1 MRISFVPWLSFI
13 FCYWYWTHHGVAITV
28 VHGQCLEDQQQLLL
42 KLKSSLKFKHQFS
55 SKLVSWNESIDCCQ
69 WNGVTCFDNRHVSG
83 LDLSL
88 ESIQG
93 GFDNSSS
100 LFSLQNLQVLN
111 LAINNFNSV
120 IPAGF
125 NKLKNLTYLNLSYA
139 GFVGDIPVEISQL
152 TRLVTLDISS
162 FCSYFAQRQLRL
174 KNPNMQK
181 IVQKLTR
188 IRQLYLDG
196 VTITAQGHEWCN
208 ALLQLPNLQEVSM
221 SCCNLS
227 GSLDSS
233 LTRLKNLSVIRLD
246 GNDLFSS
253 VPESFANFKNLT
265 SLSLSDCRLRG
276 KFPVKIF
283 EVATLSDI
291 DISFNMDLHGPLP
304 EFSLNGHLRKLVVSN
319 TSLSG
324 ALPVSISNLSQLSH
338 LDLSFSQFNG
348 TLPIS
353 LSKLKELTYLD
364 LSFNNFSGPV
374 PSFYMSKNLTHLDM
388 SFNLLNGC
396 LPPSLF
402 TLPFIRLIQLSDN
415 NFQCPLHVLSS
426 STSNVLETLDLSN
439 NNLQGSIPVTIFQ
452 FKSLG
457 VLQLSSNKF
466 NGTIQIDMFQ
476 KLEYLTT
483 LDLSQNNLLIDANVR
498 DSHLSFLPKM
508 RNVKLASCNLTKF
521 PSFIRNQS
529 KLVSLDLSSNNIQGS
544 IPRWI
549 WQLGSLTQFNIS
561 NNFLTMIEGPV
572 QNASSTLSV
581 IDLHSNQLTGNLPVF
596 PVHATYLDYSM
607 NDFSSSIPPKI
618 GSYLSSIIFMSLSRN
633 RLVGSLPESLCNN
646 SNLLVLDFSY
656 NQLKGTIPRCLM
668 QSETVVV
675 LNLQHNQL
683 SGNIDFTFPVSC
695 KLRTL
700 NLNGNQLV
708 GPIPKTLSNCKELE
722 VLNIGNNH
730 VNDGFPCFLKKLS
743 TLRVMVLRENKMHG
757 IIGCPNI
764 SSNWQMLQI
773 VDLALNNF
781 SGLLPGKAFKTWKS
795 MMLDE
800 DPGIL
805 NFSQIQSQ
813 VLKYSSGGIYYHDS
827 VTVAIKG
834 IQVELVKILNV
845 FTIIDFSSNKLQGPI
860 PEELMNL
867 TGLVALNLSHNAFTG
882 HIPPSIGNLRQ
893 LESLDLSM
901 NHFEGSIPTQL
912 ADLSFLL
919 YLNLSYNQLVGK
931 IPIGTQLQS
940 FEATSF
946 AGNAR
951 LCGPPLTRNC
961 NEASDIPNANSTD
974 EAHTDSGDT
983 LDLSFLLGGVGFG
996 VGAGLVVAPCMF
1008 WKRGKKWINH
1018 IIDTILLTVLPM
1030 FGQSYTPID
1039 NDDETEEDA
1048 EEEDSDMD
1056 EESDYSEDQ
1065 DIFSYLFQERY
1076 CVSCSKFDIS
1086 NKKVLHDPR
1095 CTCYH
1100 SPIVSISI
1108 YSKSCSS

>member
-28 VHGQCLEDQQQLLL
+28 
-42 KLKSSLKFKHQFS
+42 
-55 SKLVSWNESIDCCQ
+55 

-162 FCSYFAQRQLRL
+162 SYSYFAQRQLRL

-208 ALLQLPNLQEVSM
+208 ALLQLPNL
-221 SCCNLS
+221 
-227 GSLDSS
+227 
-233 LTRLKNLSVIRLD
+233 
-246 GNDLFSS
+246 
-253 VPESFANFKNLT
+253 
-265 SLSLSDCRLRG
+265 LRG
-276 KFPVKIF
+276 KFSVKIF

-304 EFSLNGHLRKLVVSN
+304 EFSLNGHLRKLVVSD

-374 PSFYMSKNLTHLDM
+374 PSFYMSKKLTHLDM

-402 TLPFIRLIQLSDN
+402 TLPCIRLIQLSDN
-415 NFQCPLHVLSS
+415 NFQCPLHLLSS

-439 NNLQGSIPVTIFQ
+439 NNLRGSILVTIFQ

-549 WQLGSLTQFNIS
+549 WQLGSLIQFNIS

-581 IDLHSNQLTGNLPVF
+581 IDLHSNQLRGNLPVF

-668 QSETVVV
+668 QSETIVV

-683 SGNIDFTFPVSC
+683 SGNIDFTFLVSC
-695 KLRTL
+695 ALRTL

-730 VNDGFPCFLKKLS
+730 FNDGFPCFLKKLS

-813 VLKYSSGGIYYHDS
+813 VLKYYGGIYYHDS

-867 TGLVALNLSHNAFTG
+867 TGLVALNLSHNALTG

-893 LESLDLSM
+893 LESLDLS
-901 NHFEGSIPTQL
+901 S
-912 ADLSFLL
+912 
-919 YLNLSYNQLVGK
+919 
-931 IPIGTQLQS
+931 TQLQS

-951 LCGPPLTRNC
+951 LCGPPLTRNR
-961 NEASDIPNANSTD
+961 NEASNIPNANSTD
-974 EAHTDSGDT
+974 EAHTDSRDT

-996 VGAGLVVAPCMF
+996 VGAGL
-1008 WKRGKKWINH
+1008 
-1018 IIDTILLTVLPM
+1018 
-1030 FGQSYTPID
+1030 SYTPID

-1086 NKKVLHDPR
+1086 NKKLGPVTEIATMSNIMHQVDVLSALS
-1095 CTCYH
+1095 TA
-1100 SPIVSISI
+1100 
-1108 YSKSCSS
+1108 